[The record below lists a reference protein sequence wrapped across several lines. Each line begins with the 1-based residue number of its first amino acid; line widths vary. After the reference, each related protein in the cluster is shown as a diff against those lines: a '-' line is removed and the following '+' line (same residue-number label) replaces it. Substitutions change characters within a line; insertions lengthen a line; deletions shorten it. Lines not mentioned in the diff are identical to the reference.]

1 MLSKINQIEKEKY
14 HIIFLICWG
23 IKKLID
29 TEIQLTGA
37 WQGIWNE
44 KNGRRALMDIHFY
57 FLQNK

>member
-44 KNGRRALMDIHFY
+44 KNGR
-57 FLQNK
+57 